1 MPGLP
6 SFASARPQGVERAV
20 KGTTGER
27 VQRLIRPE
35 VRRLNAYHVPDS
47 AGMVKLD
54 AMESPYPWP
63 GDLMDAWLA
72 ALGSVTVN
80 RYPDP
85 AAVRLRGRLRA
96 VMGVPEGSDILLG
109 NGSDELIQL
118 ILLCLSRPG
127 ATVLAPEP
135 SFVMYRL
142 LALAA
147 GMSFVGVP
155 LRGDDFM
162 LDPAAMLAAVKA
174 HRPSVVFLAYP
185 NNPTGNLFQEDVVR
199 AILESTE
206 GLVVMDEAYTPFA
219 DSSFLAALPAQPNLL
234 LMRTVSKMGL
244 AGLRLGW
251 LAGDPAWI
259 NEFDKLRLPYNINVL
274 SQISAEFALDHM
286 QALMAQTRKIRED
299 RERLYNAL
307 ASLPGVTVWPS
318 EANFLLFRLP
328 SGRAV
333 EIFQGLVSRGVLVKN
348 LHASHPLL
356 TDCLRVTVGTPE
368 ENAAFLDCLRALLR

>member
-1 MPGLP
+1 M
-6 SFASARPQGVERAV
+6 

-27 VQRLIRPE
+27 VQRLVRPE

-63 GDLMDAWLA
+63 GDLVEAWLA

-96 VMGVPEGSDILLG
+96 VMGVPAGSEILLG

-127 ATVLAPEP
+127 AKVLAPEP

-155 LRGDDFM
+155 LREDDFM
-162 LDPAAMLAAVKA
+162 LDPAAMLSAVRE
-174 HRPSVVFLAYP
+174 HRPSAVFLAYP
-185 NNPTGNLFQEDVVR
+185 NNPTGNLFQEDVVQ
-199 AILESTE
+199 AVLESTD
-206 GLVVMDEAYTPFA
+206 GLVVLDEAYTPFA
-219 DSSFLAALPAQPNLL
+219 DASFLPALPAQSNLL

-259 NEFDKLRLPYNINVL
+259 DEFDKLRLPYNINVL
-274 SQISAEFALDHM
+274 SQISAEFALEHM
-286 QALMAQTRKIRED
+286 HALMAQTRKIRD
-299 RERLYNAL
+299 ARERLFNSL

-333 EIFQGLVSRGVLVKN
+333 EIFQGLISRGVLVKN

-368 ENAAFLDCLRALLR
+368 ENAQFLDGLQALLR

>member
-1 MPGLP
+1 M
-6 SFASARPQGVERAV
+6 

-27 VQRLIRPE
+27 VQRLVRPE

-63 GDLMDAWLA
+63 GDLVEAWLA

-96 VMGVPEGSDILLG
+96 VMGVPAGSEILLG

-127 ATVLAPEP
+127 AKVLAPEP

-155 LRGDDFM
+155 LREDDFM
-162 LDPAAMLAAVKA
+162 LDPAAMLSAVRE

-185 NNPTGNLFQEDVVR
+185 NNPTGNLFQEDVVQ
-199 AILESTE
+199 AVLESTD
-206 GLVVMDEAYTPFA
+206 GLVVLDEAYTPFA
-219 DSSFLAALPAQPNLL
+219 DASFLPALPAQSNLL

-259 NEFDKLRLPYNINVL
+259 HEFDKLRLPYNINVL
-274 SQISAEFALDHM
+274 SQISAEFALEHM
-286 QALMAQTRKIRED
+286 HALMAQTRKIRD
-299 RERLYNAL
+299 ARERLFNSL

-333 EIFQGLVSRGVLVKN
+333 EIFQGLISRGVLVKN

-368 ENAAFLDCLRALLR
+368 ENAQFLDGLQALLR